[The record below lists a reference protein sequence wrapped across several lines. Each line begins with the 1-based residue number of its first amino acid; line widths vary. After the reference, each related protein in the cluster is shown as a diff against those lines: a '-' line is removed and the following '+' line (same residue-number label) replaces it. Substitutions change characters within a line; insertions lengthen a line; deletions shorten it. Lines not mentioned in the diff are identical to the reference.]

1 MRPLRRGNHPAAGGG
16 VTFALYFLAAL
27 AAFGALWILWRKA
40 KEAVR

>member
-1 MRPLRRGNHPAAGGG
+1 MRGDCHAPEGGG

-27 AAFGALWILWRKA
+27 AAVGALWILWRKA